1 MKRNLIT
8 LAAALA
14 LATAAH
20 AGNNNGPTFGGT
32 QNYTTTNN
40 TTNAPVANGGVGH
53 GGDASAVGVGTGI
66 GHGVPA
72 SFMAAQADV
81 AQAQYTDPSIRR
93 RLGLPPL

>member
-1 MKRNLIT
+1 MKRNLST

-20 AGNNNGPTFGGT
+20 AGNNNNGPTFGGT
-32 QNYTTTNN
+32 QNYNTTNN

-66 GHGVPA
+66 GHGGSA
-72 SFMAAQADV
+72 SSTVRNDV
-81 AQAQYTDPSIRR
+81 SNTN
-93 RLGLPPL
+93 